1 MSGRFSRAVLI
12 ASFALSCSAVLA
24 AVPDADGDSEWQA
37 YISLAA
43 DPGSTPASPVGPTTP
58 EGGFSA
64 PERVSFGEKMRER
77 VLDQLCR
84 NVRLRYEYNLPGDF
98 GGTGTGFKR
107 WLAPR
112 PDGRLTVIDEETL
125 RVGYSHAFSEALGQ
139 AAGAAVALRLGGS
152 LEGSSMVI
160 RPLEGKAT
168 CKELDTLVDLRDI
181 KTILPLKGERIA
193 AMKIG
198 ELWRLPFRLTVGHAE
213 TLSDA
218 AAENLNISLSFNG
231 AETGAAALTIYRLSE
246 SALRFRFRVDRV
258 EVRTK
263 GGQIAET
270 IPAAQFASLG
280 ADILSKFIDREAAR
294 RLKSYTAAS
303 LGFEHSSSHGKRVLL
318 EYVVD
323 PRDPAQAEAVAA
335 ALHGDFES
343 LVKMGWRMSAQQATD
358 ENVEAAYLR
367 MKAEHDAQL
376 GEASYAAINAYA
388 RKAELTTLNLPL
400 LTAQNWA
407 TLQGDDTTARY
418 GGEGGEYHF
427 EHADKSRASE
437 YVILPFVGPMIKDN
451 VQRDVQVVTQ
461 AKAGEA
467 YGDPIVVYIQQHG
480 FLRTTES
487 SVRETAAQFSD
498 IMALAGT
505 HGNGANPRLALPLAQ
520 YFPVPPPAPEPDF
533 GRPIDPY
540 APPGANQEPSNRNAS
555 IAFTL
560 VFNQEAVKQLMAAT
574 SEDIVKSYAAVA
586 DSPSVMNRFL
596 CFIGCRDEK
605 DELRALAQEASGL
618 VADLL
623 AVRNA
628 PDNESRSAAL
638 AKAFGGL
645 GQSGLSYDRALR
657 VFVQLVDP
665 MDLTADF
672 VAVVDRPKGKEDLAL
687 HYVLKRDRPDN
698 ELLRSAGE
706 AKSRFAEPSILMD

>member
-1 MSGRFSRAVLI
+1 MMSRRLSRAALI
-12 ASFALSCSAVLA
+12 AAFALSSSSWVLA
-24 AVPDADGDSEWQA
+24 AVPDADADSEWEVYA
-37 YISLAA
+37 PPA
-43 DPGSTPASPVGPTTP
+43 DPGSTPTSPVGPTTP

-84 NVRLRYEYNLPGDF
+84 NVKLRYEYNLPGDF

-112 PDGRLTVIDEETL
+112 PDGRLTVVDAETL
-125 RVGYSHAFSEALGQ
+125 RVGYAHTFSEPIGE
-139 AAGAAVALRLGGS
+139 AAGAAIGLRLGGS

-168 CKELDTLVDLRDI
+168 CEEIDRLVDLRDI
-181 KTILPLKGERIA
+181 KTVLPFKGERIA
-193 AMKIG
+193 AMKVG

-218 AAENLNISLSFNG
+218 LAGNLNISLSFNG

-246 SALRFRFRVDRV
+246 SSLRFRFRVDRV

-263 GGQIAET
+263 AGQIVET

-280 ADILSKFIDREAAR
+280 TDILSKFVDREIAR

-303 LGFEHSSSHGKRVLL
+303 LGLAYSNSQGTRVLL

-323 PRDPAQAEAVAA
+323 PRDPAQAEAVAS
-335 ALHGDFES
+335 ALHGDFQS
-343 LVKMGWRMSAQQATD
+343 LVKMGWHMSAQQATD
-358 ENVEAAYLR
+358 ESVEAAYLR
-367 MKAEHDAQL
+367 MKFEHDAQL
-376 GEASYAAINAYA
+376 GAASYAAINAYA
-388 RKAELTTLNLPL
+388 QKAESITLNLPF

-407 TLQGDDTTARY
+407 SLQGDDTTTRY
-418 GGEGGEYHF
+418 SGEGGRYHF
-427 EHADKSRASE
+427 ARADKSRASE
-437 YVILPFVGPMIKDN
+437 YLIVPFVGPLLKDN
-451 VQRDVQVVTQ
+451 VQRNVQVVTQ
-461 AKAGEA
+461 AKTGEA

-480 FLRTTES
+480 FLRTTETS
-487 SVRETAAQFSD
+487 IRETAVEFSE

-505 HGNGANPRLALPLAQ
+505 HGDGPNPRLALPLARHL
-520 YFPVPPPAPEPDF
+520 PEPPKPRFD
-533 GRPIDPY
+533 RSNDPY
-540 APPGANQEPSNRNAS
+540 ASPGADQEPADRDGS

-574 SEDIVKSYAAVA
+574 TEDIVRSYAAVA
-586 DSPSVMNRFL
+586 GSPSLANRFL
-596 CFIGCRDEK
+596 CLIGCRDEE
-605 DELRALAQEASGL
+605 DELRALAREASGV

-623 AVRNA
+623 AVRDA
-628 PDNESRSAAL
+628 PDNEARSEAL
-638 AKAFGGL
+638 VKAFGGL

-665 MDLTADF
+665 MSLTADF
-672 VAVVDRPKGKEDLAL
+672 VATVDRPQGKEDLAL
-687 HYVLKRDRPDN
+687 HYVLKKNRPDN
-698 ELLRSAGE
+698 ELLRTAGE
-706 AKSRFAEPSILMD
+706 AKSRFAEPSILTD